1 MAQIIFNPLV
11 GVELPST
18 QEIRSELGSRIQQA
32 FQTSPTDPL
41 LNIEP
46 SSPMGQV
53 LDLIVAEIEA
63 KNSEI
68 LFLSNMVNP
77 DLATGKFLDALAA
90 LYGLDRK
97 ISEPTVVNCVLTGLK
112 GTVIPYGAIAQDSL
126 GNQYRHSAAAGARIG
141 DTGSVTSAFTAIE
154 HGPLEV
160 AAGAVNRIVT
170 TIAGW
175 DTITNPAAGVVGR
188 DEETDAELRNR
199 MVESYAVNATGYV
212 EAIEANLAALEGV
225 LDVRVLENPTNAVIT
240 QFGVSI
246 NPHSTLVAIVGG
258 EDEQIAQT
266 IYQRK
271 DAGCGTTGTYQVS
284 YTDSR
289 FYNATYVY
297 NIVRPQNQALK
308 VKIEFFATSMNPTEK
323 NNVIQAVINDV
334 LGQGANDRVSFGLRL
349 SMLLVSYAANSI
361 SDSRSGCIRPGS
373 PRKWDFRI
381 QVSKFL
387 RMLSLRFRSLMS
399 LCYSDRRLRWQIL
412 QLGGTF

>member
-11 GVELPST
+11 GIELPST
-18 QEIRSELGSRIQQA
+18 QEIREDLGEKIQQA

-63 KNSEI
+63 KNAEI
-68 LFLSNMVNP
+68 AFLANMVNP
-77 DLATGKFLDALAA
+77 ETATGKYLDALAA

-126 GNQYRHSAAAGARIG
+126 GNQYRHSAANGAQID
-141 DTGSVTSAFTAIE
+141 DTGSVTTTFTAIN

-160 AAGAVNRIVT
+160 AAGSVNRIVT

-175 DTITNPAAGVVGR
+175 DSITNPTAGVIGR

-199 MVESYAVNATGYV
+199 MIESYAVNAAGYV

-225 LDVRVLENPTNAVIT
+225 LDVRVLENPTNAEVT
-240 QFGVSI
+240 QYGVAI
-246 NPHSTLVAIVGG
+246 DPHSILIAIVGG
-258 EDEQIAQT
+258 EDSDIAKT

-271 DAGCGTTGTYQVS
+271 DAGCGTTGDYEVQFIDETY
-284 YTDSR
+284 
-289 FYNATYVY
+289 YNATYNY
-297 NIVRPQNQALK
+297 KIVRPQNQSLK
-308 VKIEFFATSMNPTEK
+308 ISVTFFGTSMNETEK
-323 NNVIQAVINDV
+323 NNVIQAIIQDA
-334 LGQGANDRVSFGLRL
+334 LGQGANDRISLASTV
-349 SMLLVSYAANSI
+349 YA
-361 SDSRSGCIRPGS
+361 SRFYQAIQSQTSAPIAQ
-373 PRKWDFRI
+373 I
-381 QVSKFL
+381 QVGLGTGTLGS
-387 RMLSLRFRSLMS
+387 SVQIPANIEPTISE
-399 LCYSDRRLRWQIL
+399 SDVSIIFT
-412 QLGGTF
+412 GN

>member
-18 QEIRSELGSRIQQA
+18 QEIREDLGEKIQQA

-53 LDLIVAEIEA
+53 LDLIVSEIEA

-68 LFLSNMVNP
+68 VFLANMVNP
-77 DLATGKFLDALAA
+77 ETATGKYLDALAA

-126 GNQYRHSAAAGARIG
+126 GNQYRHSAANGAQID
-141 DTGSVTSAFTAIE
+141 DTGSVTTTFTAIN

-160 AAGAVNRIVT
+160 AAGSVNRIVT

-175 DTITNPAAGVVGR
+175 DSITNPTAGVIGR

-199 MVESYAVNATGYV
+199 MIGSYAVNATGYV

-225 LDVRVLENPTNAVIT
+225 LDVRVLENPTNAEIT
-240 QFGVSI
+240 QYGVSI
-246 NPHSTLVAIVGG
+246 EPHSILIAIVGG
-258 EDEQIAQT
+258 EDSDIART

-271 DAGCGTTGTYQVS
+271 DAGCGTTGDYEVQFIDETY
-284 YTDSR
+284 
-289 FYNATYVY
+289 YNATYNY
-297 NIVRPQNQALK
+297 KIVRPQNQSLK
-308 VKIEFFATSMNPTEK
+308 ISVTFFGTSMNETEK
-323 NNVIQAVINDV
+323 NNVIQAIIQDV
-334 LGQGANDRVSFGLRL
+334 LGQGANDRISLASTV
-349 SMLLVSYAANSI
+349 YA
-361 SDSRSGCIRPGS
+361 SRFYQAIQTQTSAPIAQ
-373 PRKWDFRI
+373 I
-381 QVSKFL
+381 QVGLGTGTMGSSVQIPANVEPTIQESDV
-387 RMLSLRFRSLMS
+387 SLVF
-399 LCYSDRRLRWQIL
+399 Q
-412 QLGGTF
+412 GG

>member
-18 QEIRSELGSRIQQA
+18 QEIREDLGEKIQQA

-68 LFLSNMVNP
+68 VFLANMVNP
-77 DLATGKFLDALAA
+77 ETATGKYLDALAA

-112 GTVIPYGAIAQDSL
+112 GTLIPYGAIAQDSL
-126 GNQYRHSAAAGARIG
+126 GNQYRHSAANGAQID
-141 DTGSVTSAFTAIE
+141 DTGSVTTTFTAIN

-160 AAGAVNRIVT
+160 AAGSVNRIVT

-175 DTITNPAAGVVGR
+175 DSITNPTAGVIGR

-199 MVESYAVNATGYV
+199 MIESYAVNATGYV

-225 LDVRVLENPTNAVIT
+225 LDVRVLENPTNAEVT
-240 QFGVSI
+240 QYGVAI
-246 NPHSTLVAIVGG
+246 DPHSILIAIVGG
-258 EDEQIAQT
+258 EDSDIAKT

-271 DAGCGTTGTYQVS
+271 DAGCGTTGDYEVQFIDETY
-284 YTDSR
+284 
-289 FYNATYVY
+289 YNATYNY
-297 NIVRPQNQALK
+297 KIVRPQNQSLRIS
-308 VKIEFFATSMNPTEK
+308 VTFFGTSMNETEK
-323 NNVIQAVINDV
+323 NNVIQAIIQDA
-334 LGQGANDRVSFGLRL
+334 LGQGANDRISLASTV
-349 SMLLVSYAANSI
+349 YASRFYQSI
-361 SDSRSGCIRPGS
+361 QSQTSAPIAQ
-373 PRKWDFRI
+373 I
-381 QVSKFL
+381 QVGLGTGALGS
-387 RMLSLRFRSLMS
+387 SVQIPANIEPTITE
-399 LCYSDRRLRWQIL
+399 SDVSIFFYRQ
-412 QLGGTF
+412 

>member
-18 QEIRSELGSRIQQA
+18 QEIREDLGEKIQQA
-32 FQTSPTDPL
+32 FQTSPNDPL

-68 LFLSNMVNP
+68 AFLANMANP
-77 DLATGKFLDALAA
+77 ETATGKYLDALAA

-112 GTVIPYGAIAQDSL
+112 GTVIPYGAIAQDTL
-126 GNQYRHSAAAGARIG
+126 GNQYRHSAANGAQID
-141 DTGSVTSAFTAIE
+141 DTGSVTTTFTAIN

-160 AAGAVNRIVT
+160 AAGSVNRIVT

-175 DTITNPAAGVVGR
+175 DSITNPTAGVIGR

-199 MVESYAVNATGYV
+199 MIESYAVNATGYV

-225 LDVRVLENPTNAVIT
+225 LDVRVLENPTNAEIT
-240 QFGVSI
+240 QYGVSI
-246 NPHSTLVAIVGG
+246 EPHSILIAIVGG
-258 EDEQIAQT
+258 EDSDIART

-271 DAGCGTTGTYQVS
+271 DAGCGTTGDYEVQFIDETY
-284 YTDSR
+284 
-289 FYNATYVY
+289 YNATYNY
-297 NIVRPQNQALK
+297 KIVRPQNQSLK
-308 VKIEFFATSMNPTEK
+308 ISVTFFGTSMNETEK
-323 NNVIQAVINDV
+323 NNVIQAIIQDA
-334 LGQGANDRVSFGLRL
+334 LGQGVNDRISLASTV
-349 SMLLVSYAANSI
+349 YA
-361 SDSRSGCIRPGS
+361 SRFYQAIQSQTSAPIAQ
-373 PRKWDFRI
+373 I
-381 QVSKFL
+381 QVGLGTGALGS
-387 RMLSLRFRSLMS
+387 SVQIPANIEPTISE
-399 LCYSDRRLRWQIL
+399 SDVSIIFT
-412 QLGGTF
+412 GN

>member
-18 QEIRSELGSRIQQA
+18 QEIREDLGEKIQQA
-32 FQTSPTDPL
+32 FQTSPNDPL

-68 LFLSNMVNP
+68 AFLANMANP
-77 DLATGKFLDALAA
+77 ETATGKYLDALAA

-112 GTVIPYGAIAQDSL
+112 GTVIPYGAIAQDTL
-126 GNQYRHSAAAGARIG
+126 GNQYRHSAANGAQID
-141 DTGSVTSAFTAIE
+141 DTGSVTTTFTAIN

-160 AAGAVNRIVT
+160 AAGSVNRIVT

-175 DTITNPAAGVVGR
+175 DSITNPTAGVIGR

-199 MVESYAVNATGYV
+199 MIGSYAVNATGYV

-225 LDVRVLENPTNAVIT
+225 LDVRVLENPTNAEIT
-240 QFGVSI
+240 QYGVSI
-246 NPHSTLVAIVGG
+246 EPHSILIAIVGG
-258 EDEQIAQT
+258 EDSDIART

-271 DAGCGTTGTYQVS
+271 DVGCGTTGDYEVQFIDETY
-284 YTDSR
+284 
-289 FYNATYVY
+289 YNATYNY
-297 NIVRPQNQALK
+297 KIVRPQNQSLK
-308 VKIEFFATSMNPTEK
+308 ISVAFFGTSMNETEK
-323 NNVIQAVINDV
+323 NNVIQAIIQDA
-334 LGQGANDRVSFGLRL
+334 LGQGANDRISLASTV
-349 SMLLVSYAANSI
+349 YASRFYQSI
-361 SDSRSGCIRPGS
+361 QSQTSAPIAQ
-373 PRKWDFRI
+373 I
-381 QVSKFL
+381 QVGLETGALGS
-387 RMLSLRFRSLMS
+387 SVQIPANIEPTISE
-399 LCYSDRRLRWQIL
+399 SDVSIIFT
-412 QLGGTF
+412 GN

>member
-97 ISEPTVVNCVLTGLK
+97 ISEP
-112 GTVIPYGAIAQDSL
+112 TVIPYGAIAQDSL

-225 LDVRVLENPTNAVIT
+225 LDVRVLENPTNAAIT

-246 NPHSTLVAIVGG
+246 NPHSILVAIVGG

-334 LGQGANDRVSFGLRL
+334 LGQGSNDRVSLASTVYASRF
-349 SMLLVSYAANSI
+349 YAAIQSATEVPVA
-361 SDSRSGCIRPGS
+361 S
-373 PRKWDFRI
+373 I
-381 QVSKFL
+381 QVALGSGAFGSSVQIPANVEPTIQESDV
-387 RMLSLRFRSLMS
+387 SLVF
-399 LCYSDRRLRWQIL
+399 QT
-412 QLGGTF
+412 GG

>member
-18 QEIRSELGSRIQQA
+18 QEIREDLGEKIQQA
-32 FQTSPTDPL
+32 FQTSPNDPL

-68 LFLSNMVNP
+68 AFLANMANP
-77 DLATGKFLDALAA
+77 ETATGKYLDALAA

-112 GTVIPYGAIAQDSL
+112 GTVIPYGAIAQDTL
-126 GNQYRHSAAAGARIG
+126 GNQYRHSAANGAQID
-141 DTGSVTSAFTAIE
+141 DTGSVTTTFTAIN

-160 AAGAVNRIVT
+160 AAGSVNRIVT

-175 DTITNPAAGVVGR
+175 DSITNPTAGVIGR

-199 MVESYAVNATGYV
+199 MIESYAVNATGYV

-225 LDVRVLENPTNAVIT
+225 LDVRVLENPINAEIT
-240 QFGVSI
+240 QYGVSI
-246 NPHSTLVAIVGG
+246 EPHSILIAIVGG
-258 EDEQIAQT
+258 EDSDIAKT

-271 DAGCGTTGTYQVS
+271 DAGCGTTGDYEVQFIDETY
-284 YTDSR
+284 
-289 FYNATYVY
+289 YNATYSY
-297 NIVRPQNQALK
+297 KIVRPQNQSLK
-308 VKIEFFATSMNPTEK
+308 ISVTFFGTSMNETEK
-323 NNVIQAVINDV
+323 NNVIQAIIQDA
-334 LGQGANDRVSFGLRL
+334 LGQGANDRISLASTV
-349 SMLLVSYAANSI
+349 YA
-361 SDSRSGCIRPGS
+361 SRFYQAIQSQTSAPIAQ
-373 PRKWDFRI
+373 I
-381 QVSKFL
+381 QVGLGTGTLGS
-387 RMLSLRFRSLMS
+387 SVQIPANIEPTISE
-399 LCYSDRRLRWQIL
+399 SDVSIIFT
-412 QLGGTF
+412 GN

>member
-18 QEIRSELGSRIQQA
+18 QEIREDLGEKIQQA

-53 LDLIVAEIEA
+53 LDLIVSEIEA

-68 LFLSNMVNP
+68 VFLANMVNP
-77 DLATGKFLDALAA
+77 ETATGKYLDALAA

-126 GNQYRHSAAAGARIG
+126 GNQYRHSAANGAQVD
-141 DTGSVTSAFTAIE
+141 DTGSVTTTFTAIN

-160 AAGAVNRIVT
+160 AAGSVNRIVT

-175 DTITNPAAGVVGR
+175 DSITNPTAGVIGR

-199 MVESYAVNATGYV
+199 MIESYAVNATGYV

-225 LDVRVLENPTNAVIT
+225 LDVRVLENPTNAEVT
-240 QFGVSI
+240 QYGVAI
-246 NPHSTLVAIVGG
+246 DPHSILIAIVGG
-258 EDEQIAQT
+258 EDSDIAKT

-271 DAGCGTTGTYQVS
+271 DAGCGTTGDYEVQFIDETY
-284 YTDSR
+284 
-289 FYNATYVY
+289 YNATYNY
-297 NIVRPQNQALK
+297 KIVRPQNQSLK
-308 VKIEFFATSMNPTEK
+308 ISVTFFGTSMNETEK
-323 NNVIQAVINDV
+323 NNVIQAIIQDA
-334 LGQGANDRVSFGLRL
+334 LGQGANDRISLASTV
-349 SMLLVSYAANSI
+349 YA
-361 SDSRSGCIRPGS
+361 SRFYQAIQSQTSAPIAQ
-373 PRKWDFRI
+373 I
-381 QVSKFL
+381 QVGLGTGTLGS
-387 RMLSLRFRSLMS
+387 SVQIPANIEPTISE
-399 LCYSDRRLRWQIL
+399 SDVSIIFT
-412 QLGGTF
+412 GN

>member
-18 QEIRSELGSRIQQA
+18 QEIREDLGEKIQQA
-32 FQTSPTDPL
+32 FQTSPNDPL

-68 LFLSNMVNP
+68 AFLANMANP
-77 DLATGKFLDALAA
+77 ETATGKYLDALAA

-126 GNQYRHSAAAGARIG
+126 GNQYRHSAANGAQID
-141 DTGSVTSAFTAIE
+141 DTGSVTTTFTAIN

-160 AAGAVNRIVT
+160 AAGSVNRIVT

-175 DTITNPAAGVVGR
+175 DSITNPTAGVIGR

-199 MVESYAVNATGYV
+199 MIESYAVNATGYV
-212 EAIEANLAALEGV
+212 EAIETNLAALEGV
-225 LDVRVLENPTNAVIT
+225 LDVRVLENPTNAEIT
-240 QFGVSI
+240 QYGVSI
-246 NPHSTLVAIVGG
+246 EPHSILIAIVGG
-258 EDEQIAQT
+258 EDSDIART

-271 DAGCGTTGTYQVS
+271 DAGCGTTGDYEVQFIDETY
-284 YTDSR
+284 
-289 FYNATYVY
+289 YNATYNY
-297 NIVRPQNQALK
+297 KIVRPQNQSLK
-308 VKIEFFATSMNPTEK
+308 ISVTFFGTSMNETEK
-323 NNVIQAVINDV
+323 NNVIQAIVQDA
-334 LGQGANDRVSFGLRL
+334 LGQGANDRISLASTV
-349 SMLLVSYAANSI
+349 YA
-361 SDSRSGCIRPGS
+361 SRFYQAIQSQTSAPIAQ
-373 PRKWDFRI
+373 I
-381 QVSKFL
+381 QVGLGTGALGS
-387 RMLSLRFRSLMS
+387 SVQIPANIEPTISE
-399 LCYSDRRLRWQIL
+399 SDVSIIFT
-412 QLGGTF
+412 GN

>member
-18 QEIRSELGSRIQQA
+18 QEIRSDFGTRIQQA

-141 DTGSVTSAFTAIE
+141 DTGSVTTTFTAIE

-175 DTITNPAAGVVGR
+175 DTINNPTAGVVGR

-225 LDVRVLENPTNAVIT
+225 LDVRVLENPTNAAFT

-246 NPHSTLVAIVGG
+246 NPHSILVAIVGG

-271 DAGCGTTGTYQVS
+271 DAGCGTTGSYQVS
-284 YTDSR
+284 FTDSR

-308 VKIEFFATSMNPTEK
+308 VKIE
-323 NNVIQAVINDV
+323 
-334 LGQGANDRVSFGLRL
+334 GANDRVSLASTVYASRF
-349 SMLLVSYAANSI
+349 YAAIQSATAVPVA
-361 SDSRSGCIRPGS
+361 S
-373 PRKWDFRI
+373 I
-381 QVSKFL
+381 QVALGSGAFGSSVQIPANVEPTIQESDV
-387 RMLSLRFRSLMS
+387 SLVF
-399 LCYSDRRLRWQIL
+399 QT
-412 QLGGTF
+412 GG

>member
-18 QEIRSELGSRIQQA
+18 QEIREDLGEKIQQA

-53 LDLIVAEIEA
+53 LDLIVSEIEA

-68 LFLSNMVNP
+68 VFLANMVNP
-77 DLATGKFLDALAA
+77 ETATGKYLDALAA

-126 GNQYRHSAAAGARIG
+126 GNQYRHSAANGAQVD
-141 DTGSVTSAFTAIE
+141 DTGSVTTTFTAIN

-160 AAGAVNRIVT
+160 AAGSVNRIVT

-175 DTITNPAAGVVGR
+175 DSITNPTAGVIGR

-199 MVESYAVNATGYV
+199 MIESYAVNATGYV

-225 LDVRVLENPTNAVIT
+225 LDVRVLENPTNAEVM
-240 QFGVSI
+240 QYGVAI
-246 NPHSTLVAIVGG
+246 DPHSILIAIVGG
-258 EDEQIAQT
+258 EDSDIAKT

-271 DAGCGTTGTYQVS
+271 DAGCGTTGDYEVQFIDETY
-284 YTDSR
+284 
-289 FYNATYVY
+289 YNATYNY
-297 NIVRPQNQALK
+297 KIVRPQNQSLK
-308 VKIEFFATSMNPTEK
+308 ISVTFFGTSMNETEK
-323 NNVIQAVINDV
+323 NNVIQAIIQDA
-334 LGQGANDRVSFGLRL
+334 LGQGANDRISLASTV
-349 SMLLVSYAANSI
+349 YA
-361 SDSRSGCIRPGS
+361 SRFYQAIQSQTSAPIAQ
-373 PRKWDFRI
+373 I
-381 QVSKFL
+381 QVGLGTGTLGS
-387 RMLSLRFRSLMS
+387 SVQIPANIEPTISE
-399 LCYSDRRLRWQIL
+399 SDVSIIFT
-412 QLGGTF
+412 GN